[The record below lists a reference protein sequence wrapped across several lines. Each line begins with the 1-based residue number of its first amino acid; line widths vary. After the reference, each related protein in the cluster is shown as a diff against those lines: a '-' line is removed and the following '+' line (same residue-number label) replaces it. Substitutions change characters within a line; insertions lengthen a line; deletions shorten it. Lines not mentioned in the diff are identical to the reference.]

1 MVVIE
6 RTKDYDLVDSIL
18 NLPEIIEVICP
29 KKLDKPYKTRRDD
42 NVYYLLAKFEDEPI
56 GLFIVHKDGPC
67 SYKIHANI
75 PKSNRKQ
82 YSKEACD
89 KVVQWV
95 WDNINT
101 NKLNAEIPVIYQ
113 NVINRSLLTGFN
125 IEGVKRKAYLKD
137 GTEIDVALM
146 GIVRS

>member
-6 RTKDYDLVDSIL
+6 RTKDYDLVDTIL
-18 NLPEIIEVICP
+18 NLPEIIEAICP

-42 NVYYLLAKFEDEPI
+42 NVYYLLAKFESEPV

-75 PKSNRKQ
+75 PAVNRKN
-82 YSKEACD
+82 YSKQACD
-89 KVVQWV
+89 NVVQWV
-95 WDNINT
+95 WDNIPT

-113 NVINRSLLTGFN
+113 NVIDRAIKTGFE
-125 IEGVKRKAYLKD
+125 IEGVRRKFYLKD
-137 GTEIDVALM
+137 GEEIDVALM